1 MSGTDSLG
9 VRPLPSQ
16 LIILMSSNQLK
27 LIDYILIKIPKSL
40 KIEGEDWDGIKEL
53 FSIQLLRKG
62 HKNIADLAL

>member
-1 MSGTDSLG
+1 MSGTDPLG